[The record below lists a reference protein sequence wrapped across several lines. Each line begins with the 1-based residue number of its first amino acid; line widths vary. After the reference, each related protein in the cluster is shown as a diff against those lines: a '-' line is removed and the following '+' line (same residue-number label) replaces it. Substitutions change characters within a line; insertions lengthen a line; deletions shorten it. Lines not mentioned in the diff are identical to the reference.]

1 MSNIVISGANEG
13 IGFHMAKA
21 LLEAGH
27 RVAVLDIA
35 LDGASV
41 LAETHP
47 GSCLCIEADVR
58 DFAALER
65 AVAEAASSFGGIDAA
80 VQNACLCPFESFAD
94 STDEIYLSAYY
105 VNFLG
110 AVHLAR
116 AALPHMNEGGRIAFT
131 SSGVGVTG
139 FPLAERLCL
148 HERRH

>member
-94 STDEIYLSAYY
+94 STDEKYLSVYY
-105 VNFLG
+105 VNFIG
-110 AVHLAR
+110 AVHLA
-116 AALPHMNEGGRIAFT
+116 
-131 SSGVGVTG
+131 
-139 FPLAERLCL
+139 
-148 HERRH
+148 

>member
-47 GSCLCIEADVR
+47 GSCLCIKADVR
-58 DFAALER
+58 DFAAL
-65 AVAEAASSFGGIDAA
+65 
-80 VQNACLCPFESFAD
+80 
-94 STDEIYLSAYY
+94 
-105 VNFLG
+105 
-110 AVHLAR
+110 
-116 AALPHMNEGGRIAFT
+116 
-131 SSGVGVTG
+131 
-139 FPLAERLCL
+139 
-148 HERRH
+148 

>member
-80 VQNACLCPFESFAD
+80 VQNACLCPFEIFSDLSLIHILLAVARGGKGSPLILAGQQFH
-94 STDEIYLSAYY
+94 SIFLLSSILSALSLQ
-105 VNFLG
+105 F
-110 AVHLAR
+110 R
-116 AALPHMNEGGRIAFT
+116 AAAYACP
-131 SSGVGVTG
+131 
-139 FPLAERLCL
+139 
-148 HERRH
+148 

>member
-58 DFAALER
+58 GSAALER

-80 VQNACLCPFESFAD
+80 VQNACLCPF
-94 STDEIYLSAYY
+94 
-105 VNFLG
+105 
-110 AVHLAR
+110 
-116 AALPHMNEGGRIAFT
+116 
-131 SSGVGVTG
+131 
-139 FPLAERLCL
+139 
-148 HERRH
+148 